1 VTRGFPAS
9 PVLLAAVLAS
19 CATRPQRLS
28 VELSGPAVATPFV
41 VHGNCFAGWFLSL
54 PLRIRGE
61 NASTVSLESMNVG
74 VEDARTGR
82 LVGQD
87 DIAFDARFPDGEGE
101 QSLEVP
107 VSLRI
112 GGDQNEP
119 ALRGPVVVRGEA
131 RGRDAGGT
139 LRVPFRLDTVPSITD
154 APPPRDG
161 ACAAPP

>member
-1 VTRGFPAS
+1 MTRGFRAFPI
-9 PVLLAAVLAS
+9 LLAAVLTS
-19 CATRPQRLS
+19 CETRPQRLS

-41 VHGNCFAGWFLSL
+41 VHGNCFAGWFLTL
-54 PLRIRGE
+54 PLRVRGE
-61 NASTVSLESMNVG
+61 NASMVSLESMNVG

-82 LVGQD
+82 LLGQD
-87 DIAFDARFPDGEGE
+87 DVALDARFPDGDGE

-112 GGDQNEP
+112 AGDESEP

-139 LRVPFRLDTVPSITD
+139 LRVPFRLDTIPTITE
-154 APPPRDG
+154 APPPRGG

>member
-1 VTRGFPAS
+1 VTHRFRAS
-9 PVLLAAVLAS
+9 PVLLAALLMS
-19 CATRPQRLS
+19 CATRPQHLS
-28 VELSGPAVATPFV
+28 VELAGPAVATPFMV
-41 VHGNCFAGWFLSL
+41 DGNCFAGWFLSL

-61 NASTVSLESMNVG
+61 NASMVSLESMNVG

-82 LVGQD
+82 LLGQD
-87 DIAFDARFPDGEGE
+87 EIALDARFPGGDGE

-112 GGDQNEP
+112 AGDASEP
-119 ALRGPVVVRGEA
+119 AIRGPVVVRGEA

-139 LRVPFRLDTVPSITD
+139 LRLPFRLDTVPAVTD
-154 APPPRDG
+154 APPPRGG